1 MSFGS
6 FIRDLREKQ
15 GMTLRRF
22 CREHGHDPSNF
33 SKIERGSLPPPRD
46 GDTLAQLA
54 GQLGIDRD
62 SGTWTDFMIEASVS
76 RGEIPPAIMGDEE
89 LRAALPALFGAMAGT
104 GLTAEQLAE
113 LVAHVAREHGQD
125 WRCW

>member
-15 GMTLRRF
+15 GMTLRSF
-22 CREHGHDPSNF
+22 CREYGHDPSNF

-46 GDTLAQLA
+46 GETLEQLA
-54 GQLGIDRD
+54 GQLGIDRH
-62 SGTWTDFMIEASVS
+62 SGTWTDFMIEAHVA
-76 RGEIPPAIMGDEE
+76 RGEIPPAIMGDAE
-89 LRAALPALFGAMAGT
+89 LRAALPALFRALAET
-104 GLTAEQLAE
+104 GLTGEQLDQ
-113 LVAHVAREHGQD
+113 LVGRVAREHGED